1 MDVSNVI
8 SIVVVVVVVIVVVVV
23 VVVDSKLFSQ
33 SSVLTCSTQL
43 EYF

>member
-8 SIVVVVVVVIVVVVV
+8 SIVVVVVVVIVV